1 MEVAAKAMV
10 AMTRTAVRNLRCF
23 LLDRAIAPYSLDR
36 HCLRHFDFKCRLFT
50 PGVKRPDARARRGRA
65 SAVRVRVAPVS
76 IALVVERFGM
86 RVNSPAILA
95 V

>member
-1 MEVAAKAMV
+1 
-10 AMTRTAVRNLRCF
+10 
-23 LLDRAIAPYSLDR
+23 
-36 HCLRHFDFKCRLFT
+36 
-50 PGVKRPDARARRGRA
+50 
-65 SAVRVRVAPVS
+65 VRVRVAPVS